1 MTALLTRGLLNTAGV
16 DDALSTMQM
25 QSLLVVADATEIL
38 AIAGCV
44 FGYQFV
50 DAARCAVWNGCG
62 VRSSCDYGGSNADE
76 VYRIV
81 LHLGNTGDV
90 DAVRRNFGP

>member
-1 MTALLTRGLLNTAGV
+1 
-16 DDALSTMQM
+16 M
-25 QSLLVVADATEIL
+25 QSLLVVANATEVL

-81 LHLGNTGDV
+81 LHLGKAGV
-90 DAVRRNFGP
+90 FDAVRGRVPNRFNERLSIGITTRVLCTTSSW